1 MTPGQVTD
9 VARAAIIV
17 MLKLG
22 GPLMA
27 LSLVIGLIVSFFQA
41 LTQLQEHTLTF
52 VPKML
57 VTIVATLLLAPF
69 MLSTLSNFTVQIM
82 NRIAS
87 G

>member
-1 MTPGQVTD
+1 MTPSQVTD
-9 VARAAIIV
+9 VARAAIVV

-22 GPLMA
+22 GPIMA

-69 MLSTLSNFTVQIM
+69 MLSTLSTFTVQIM
-82 NRIAS
+82 DRIAA